1 MGTRDVRV
9 RLSAEGQAEV
19 IGAFRRVQE
28 ETDKAARSAK
38 SAASGGFKDL
48 KEAAHS
54 LALEYLALETA
65 MKVFEGLKRAV
76 ETSVE
81 YATGIE
87 KAAQKTG
94 FMAETLQVYGLA
106 AQQIGIDQEVVTKG
120 LIKFQKSMGDLEL
133 GSTKAKNAIKE
144 LFGNSDALKGLPDEA
159 RLNKVTE
166 ALAKMEPGAKRTSIA
181 IALFGK
187 AGAELLPVIDN
198 LGAQGFE
205 NLKKK
210 LEDYGLALDEQGI
223 QRMRQAEAA
232 MADLKLAAR
241 GIQMQFTE
249 GLVPALSDVGEG
261 LAGTIG
267 PAGWKGFGEA
277 AGSAIKGAMLWV
289 GTFIISLRE
298 VFDKFVVIGEAMY
311 KLTDP
316 MTLGRLMDQKGGVK
330 AAFASIA
337 DDVKAGWVNASSLST
352 VAINA
357 LADVVADKVQTIK
370 KNIRSTTGDANS
382 IGGTESNAAL
392 ERLLRARLEFT
403 QAELAD
409 ELAVYKE
416 TAKLEG
422 EQEKARYDAGLE
434 SIKTY
439 FENRRAAAAEDNAR
453 EVALLEAK
461 RDALVAV
468 KLKAGDA
475 AGEFRL
481 QKEIADNEA
490 KIQILKVQG
499 AEAALRFTH
508 EEGDA
513 TKKNA
518 AEVLGLEEKILIAQG
533 KRHEAE
539 AKKIDEELQKFA
551 AALRAEGVAEDEIAK
566 RLANAGGILKAE
578 NDFAELKRTVEEGLT
593 SLAEARAR
601 IEAIAASGA
610 MTQGQAAKELHD
622 LDAKRLP
629 PLRDIVAQMKQM
641 AILAGNPDLV
651 RQAEAAAKSLD
662 DQAKAAARAKT
673 EMQQAAATLE
683 KDLGRSINTFFTS
696 GITHAKSFGDAI
708 RGLGMS
714 VAQDIQKMFLTLI
727 ENMIKA
733 KLAAKLTGGGGDS
746 GGDGGGGILGFLS
759 GMSGKAEGGP
769 VYGPGGVDNVPAWL
783 THGEFVVRE
792 SVARQPGMTA
802 LLSALNDG
810 LATPALRSGR
820 IGFAQGG
827 VVEGGFVAGGRESN
841 PQAQMTVGLDY
852 GLVLKHIS
860 AHPDFGRV
868 LIKHLDLNRKA
879 AGAALGVSGR

>member
-1 MGTRDVRV
+1 MPTRDVRV

-38 SAASGGFKDL
+38 SASSGGFKDL

-54 LALEYLALETA
+54 LALEYLALESA

-94 FMAETLQVYGLA
+94 FAAETLQVYGLA

-133 GSTKAKNAIKE
+133 GSVKAKNAIKE

-166 ALAKMEPGAKRTSIA
+166 ALAKMEPGAKRTSVA

-198 LGAQGFE
+198 LGAQGFD

-316 MTLGRLMDQKGGVK
+316 MTLGRLMDSKGGVK

-337 DDVKAGWVNASSLST
+337 DDVRAGWVNASSLST

-382 IGGTESNAAL
+382 IGGAESNAAL

-422 EQEKARYDAGLE
+422 EQEKAKYDAGLE

-439 FENRRAAAAEDNAR
+439 FDNRRAAIAADNER

-461 RDALVAV
+461 RDALAAQP
-468 KLKAGDA
+468 KSKDA
-475 AGEFRL
+475 AAEMKL
-481 QKEIADNEA
+481 QKDLIDNEA
-490 KIQILKVQG
+490 KIQILKTQG
-499 AEAALRFTH
+499 AEAALRLAH
-508 EEGDA
+508 EEVDA
-513 TKKNA
+513 HKKNA
-518 AEVLGLEEKILIAQG
+518 SEVLGFEEKILIAQG

-539 AKKIDEELQKFA
+539 AKKIDEELEKYG
-551 AALRAEGVAEDEIAK
+551 AALRGEGLAEDEIAK
-566 RLANAGGILKAE
+566 RVANAGGILKAE

-593 SLAEARAR
+593 SMSEARAK
-601 IEAIAASGA
+601 IEELAARGAISQGNAAR
-610 MTQGQAAKELHD
+610 ELHK
-622 LDAKRLP
+622 LDADRLP
-629 PLRDIVAQMKQM
+629 ALRAIVEQMKQI

-651 RQAEAAAKSLD
+651 RQAEGVAKSLD
-662 DQAKAAARAKT
+662 DQAKAAAKAKT
-673 EMQQAAATLE
+673 EMQQAGTTLE
-683 KDLGRSINTFFTS
+683 KDLGRSISTFFTS

-733 KLAAKLTGGGGDS
+733 KIAASLTDQEKSGGGS
-746 GGDGGGGILGFLS
+746 GGILGFLS
-759 GMSGKAEGGP
+759 AMSGKAEGGP
-769 VYGPGGVDNVPAWL
+769 VYGPGGIDNVPAWL

-810 LATPALRSGR
+810 LATPTLRAGGR
-820 IGFAQGG
+820 MGFAQGG
-827 VVEGGFVAGGRESN
+827 VVEGGFVAGNRESN

-868 LIKHLDLNRKA
+868 LIKHLDLNRRA
-879 AGAALGVSGR
+879 AGAALGVSGHGR